1 MIDSD
6 SANCAAGIRQEV
18 WLLGQP
24 SLNRFLKFVRDN
36 VVGGDALDPRG
47 LADEWRRANDH
58 YHQLEEAEAG
68 IADGVECHP
77 LASELMPLAEEVMAD
92 PRFRRTY
99 DTLPTTFAM
108 VELDRLVVFQP
119 HVTRQFVDEMKA
131 NLGPRPDLKT
141 LFRRCMPL
149 DRAEPPIKVQRLGS
163 RRYLLSSASADLRFH
178 EAALFDAEQITNY
191 APYGPI
197 GAVIGLVVGFG
208 SNFLN
213 GIRDEDKRILLHNGY
228 HRAVAMRELGITHA
242 PCIIQTVTRRDELS
256 VAANRSIAEAPFFYF
271 GSKRPPLLKDFFD
284 PMIRKVLRVKRIRRV
299 IELQF
304 EVREFETAE

>member
-1 MIDSD
+1 MIDPDVVSH
-6 SANCAAGIRQEV
+6 AAGFRQEV

-24 SLNRFLKFVRDN
+24 SLNRFLTFVHDN
-36 VVGGDALDPRG
+36 VVDGEALNPRD

-92 PRFRRTY
+92 PRFGRIY
-99 DTLPTTFAM
+99 DTLPTTFGM

-119 HVTRQFVDEMKA
+119 HVTRQFVDAMKA
-131 NLGPRPDLKT
+131 KLGPRPDLKT

-149 DRAEPPIKVQRLGS
+149 DRAEPPVKVQRLGS
-163 RRYLLSSASADLRFH
+163 RRYLLSSDSADLRFH
-178 EAALFDAEQITNY
+178 EAALLGAEQITNY

-213 GIRDEDKRILLHNGY
+213 VIRDEDKRILLHNGY

-242 PCIIQTVTRRDELS
+242 PCIIQTVMHRDELS
-256 VAANRSIAEAPFFYF
+256 VAANPSIAESPFLYF

-284 PMIRKVLRVKRIRRV
+284 PRIRKILTVKRIRQV
-299 IELQF
+299 VEVQF